1 MTDLDITTLSYAG
14 MVSRLSL
21 SEKAYFL
28 FVCRELEIPQKLL
41 KEYPNFLEPLD
52 EYAGN
57 EMKEEIQHSF
67 DGHPDIEEK
76 IEVLQGNPL
85 QQLLQYA
92 VKKQIDLIVVGRKKD
107 ASETRRLP
115 LKLARKASCSV
126 MVLPHQSKTAIS
138 KILVPIDFSKNSAD
152 AMDVGIAFAAAAGIT
167 EIICLHV
174 YSLPLGFYKTGKSEE
189 EFAEIMRRNA
199 EGDYTDFIKQIN
211 LKGLSVAPRFV
222 LAKKTVK
229 AICDTVNREGI
240 NLIAIGSRG
249 RSNAA
254 AVLLGSITEKL
265 IMRTN
270 IPIIAVKKKGANM
283 KFLEAILKI

>member
-1 MTDLDITTLSYAG
+1 
-14 MVSRLSL
+14 
-21 SEKAYFL
+21 
-28 FVCRELEIPQKLL
+28 
-41 KEYPNFLEPLD
+41 
-52 EYAGN
+52 
-57 EMKEEIQHSF
+57 
-67 DGHPDIEEK
+67 
-76 IEVLQGNPL
+76 
-85 QQLLQYA
+85 
-92 VKKQIDLIVVGRKKD
+92 
-107 ASETRRLP
+107 
-115 LKLARKASCSV
+115 

-211 LKGLSVAPRFV
+211 LKGLSVVPRFV

-283 KFLEAILKI
+283 KFLEALLKI